1 MTDNT
6 DDNGATR
13 PSSPASRKVY
23 FVSDH
28 TGVTAEVLGH
38 SLLARFDHL
47 DIETATRPFINSRER
62 AAAVLEEF
70 TKLPRPPIV
79 FSTITDPAIRELL
92 STGAET
98 HLDLFGPFI
107 KQLESSLGQQA
118 ATRVGAAHG
127 IRDLGRYQ
135 ARIDAV
141 EFALTTDDGS
151 NSKRYGSSEVIMVG
165 VSRVG
170 KSPTCLYLAMQ
181 YGVRASNYPLAEDDF
196 ERSSLPAPLAPY
208 RTKLFGLTIDPGRLH
223 ELRSKRRPHTEYAS
237 AERCAYEVR
246 QAEQLL
252 RRHNAPFLDVT
263 NVSVEE
269 LASQVLLRADLARHR

>member
-1 MTDNT
+1 MADNIGE
-6 DDNGATR
+6 DR
-13 PSSPASRKVY
+13 PPQASHPASRKVY

-47 DIETATRPFINSRER
+47 EIDTATRPFINSGER
-62 AAAVLEEF
+62 ATALLEEF
-70 TKLPRPPIV
+70 KLLARPPIV
-79 FSTITDPAIRELL
+79 FSTITDPDIRGIL
-92 STGAET
+92 SAGAET
-98 HLDLFGPFI
+98 HLDLFGPFM
-107 KQLESSLGQQA
+107 KQLENSLGQQA

-151 NSKRYGSSEVIMVG
+151 NTKRYGNSEVIMVG

-196 ERSSLPAPLAPY
+196 ERSSLPVPLAPY
-208 RTKLFGLTIDPGRLH
+208 RVKLFGLTIDPRRLH
-223 ELRSKRRPHTEYAS
+223 ELRTKRRPGTEYAS
-237 AERCAYEVR
+237 PERCAYEVR
-246 QAEQLL
+246 QSEQML
-252 RRHNAPFLDVT
+252 RRHNVPFLDVT

>member
-1 MTDNT
+1 MADNH
-6 DDNGATR
+6 
-13 PSSPASRKVY
+13 SSETPVHEVAARRVY

-38 SLLARFDHL
+38 SLLARFDNL
-47 DIETATRPFINSRER
+47 DIDTGTRPFVNTAER
-62 AAAVLEEF
+62 AEALVQEF
-70 TKLPRPPIV
+70 ESLAIPPIV
-79 FSTITDPAIRELL
+79 FSTITDPELR
-92 STGAET
+92 SIISSRAEV
-98 HLDLFGPFI
+98 HLDLFEPFMT
-107 KQLESSLGQQA
+107 KLEQVFGRQA
-118 ATRVGAAHG
+118 ASRVGAAHG
-127 IRDLGRYQ
+127 IRDLARYQ

-151 NSKRYGSSEVIMVG
+151 NTKRYGNSEVIMVG

-196 ERSSLPAPLAPY
+196 ERSGLPAPLAPY
-208 RTKLFGLTIDPGRLH
+208 RAKLFGLTIDPRRLQD
-223 ELRSKRRPHTEYAS
+223 LRAKRSPGTTYAS
-237 AERCAYEVR
+237 PERCEYEVSKAQR
-246 QAEQLL
+246 LL
-252 RRHNAPFLDVT
+252 RRHNVPFLDVT

>member
-1 MTDNT
+1 MADNHSE
-6 DDNGATR
+6 AEH
-13 PSSPASRKVY
+13 PPAARRVY

-47 DIETATRPFINSRER
+47 DIETATRPFVNTKER
-62 AAAVLEEF
+62 AQALVQEF
-70 TKLPRPPIV
+70 ATLQRPPIV
-79 FSTITDPAIRELL
+79 FSTITDPAVREVI
-92 STGAET
+92 SSHAEV
-98 HLDLFGPFI
+98 HLDLFEPFMT
-107 KQLESSLGQQA
+107 QLERSLGQHA
-118 ATRVGAAHG
+118 ASRVGAAHG
-127 IRDLGRYQ
+127 IRDLARYQ

-151 NSKRYGSSEVIMVG
+151 NTKRYGNSEVVMVG

-196 ERSSLPAPLAPY
+196 ERSALPEPLAPY
-208 RTKLFGLTIDPGRLH
+208 RAKLFGLSIDPRRLH
-223 ELRSKRRPHTEYAS
+223 ELRAKRSPGTAYAS
-237 AERCAYEVR
+237 PERCEYEVSKAER
-246 QAEQLL
+246 LL
-252 RRHNAPFLDVT
+252 RRHSVPFLDVT